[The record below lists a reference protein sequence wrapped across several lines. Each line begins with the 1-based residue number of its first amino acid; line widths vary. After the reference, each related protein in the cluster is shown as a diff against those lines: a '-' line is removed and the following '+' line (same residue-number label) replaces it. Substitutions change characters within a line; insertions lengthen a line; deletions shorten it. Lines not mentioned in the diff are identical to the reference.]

1 MEVMGGNGYIEDGA
15 LARLYRE
22 LPVNS
27 IWEGSGNVM
36 CLDVLRATAKSP
48 QAALA
53 AELEPAMALDPRF
66 SAYAAR
72 LLDDLPGASQDEYG
86 ARRLAERIVIA
97 VQAALLL
104 RHAPG
109 FVADAFVASRVERDV
124 GGAYGRLG
132 AGADCARILER
143 ALRT

>member
-1 MEVMGGNGYIEDGA
+1 
-15 LARLYRE
+15 
-22 LPVNS
+22 
-27 IWEGSGNVM
+27 M
-36 CLDVLRATAKSP
+36 CLDVLRATARSP
-48 QAALA
+48 DAARAALA
-53 AELEPAMALDPRF
+53 AELEPAMGLDPRF
-66 SAYAAR
+66 ADYAGR
-72 LLDDLPGASQDEYG
+72 LLDDLPGACPDEYG

-109 FVADAFVASRVERDV
+109 FVAEAFVASRVASEV

-132 AGADCARILER
+132 AGADCEAILER